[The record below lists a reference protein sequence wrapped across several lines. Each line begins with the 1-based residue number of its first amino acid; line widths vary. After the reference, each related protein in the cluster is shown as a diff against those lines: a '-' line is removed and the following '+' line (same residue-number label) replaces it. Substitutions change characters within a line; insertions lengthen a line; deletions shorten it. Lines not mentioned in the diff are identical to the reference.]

1 MYAGLEYN
9 SKPFIG
15 NLLIISLRQL
25 QTGSLKNSVWGKCK
39 LSACGLSLAAVRETA
54 SITVSWARW
63 SR

>member
-1 MYAGLEYN
+1 MQVWNIIKSLLSEI
-9 SKPFIG
+9 F
-15 NLLIISLRQL
+15 LIISLRQL

-54 SITVSWARW
+54 SITVSWAGW